1 MQGLGMEAIMRALT
15 PHWPAAVVSGVAI
28 VVWVLLSLPA
38 WPGMLLIALAWVG
51 SLLWQTQAGAHAGQS
66 AQALADERQ
75 GTLDSDRELWDL
87 VVEIDALMAPETS
100 ELRTLVGQ
108 ARELIG
114 DAVRDLQESF
124 HNLNQTSREQQ
135 ELALRLIRGMSNDP
149 QAATSGVEA
158 IDMDQFMEEN
168 GKVLAQNVQMLID
181 MGKHSVEVAHQ
192 VDDLSSLMSE
202 IFGLLDSAKHIAGQ
216 TNLLALNAAIEAARA
231 GEAGRGF
238 AVVAQEVR
246 KLSQDSDQFNEQIR
260 AQVEQANRLF
270 GHAREVVGRMASQ
283 DLNTSITAKG
293 SMDEMMEQ
301 LQKLNQSLAEGLD
314 HMSGVAER
322 VQQNVD
328 AAVRL
333 LQFEDIAG
341 QVLDRAHTR
350 IDFMERFVSELRQL
364 PMVEPERSQQQLE
377 QARGRLKALREEL
390 RDAAHRPVNQK
401 SMDEGDI
408 ELF

>member
-1 MQGLGMEAIMRALT
+1 
-15 PHWPAAVVSGVAI
+15 
-28 VVWVLLSLPA
+28 
-38 WPGMLLIALAWVG
+38 
-51 SLLWQTQAGAHAGQS
+51 
-66 AQALADERQ
+66 
-75 GTLDSDRELWDL
+75 
-87 VVEIDALMAPETS
+87 
-100 ELRTLVGQ
+100 
-108 ARELIG
+108 
-114 DAVRDLQESF
+114 
-124 HNLNQTSREQQ
+124 
-135 ELALRLIRGMSNDP
+135 
-149 QAATSGVEA
+149 
-158 IDMDQFMEEN
+158 
-168 GKVLAQNVQMLID
+168 
-181 MGKHSVEVAHQ
+181 
-192 VDDLSSLMSE
+192 MSE

>member
-1 MQGLGMEAIMRALT
+1 MQGFGMETMTRALA
-15 PHWPAAVVSGVAI
+15 PHGSAVLVSGAMIVA
-28 VVWVLLSLPA
+28 WLLLSLPA
-38 WPGMLLIALAWVG
+38 WLGMLAVVLIWVG
-51 SLLWQTQAGAHAGQS
+51 SLLWQARSTASAGRADKVR
-66 AQALADERQ
+66 ADEQQ
-75 GTLDSDRELWDL
+75 GTLDNDRELWDM
-87 VVEIDALMAPETS
+87 VIQIDALIAPETS

-108 ARELIG
+108 ARQLIR
-114 DAVRDLQESF
+114 DAVSDLQESF

-135 ELALRLIRGMSNDP
+135 ELALKLIRGMSTDA
-149 QAATSGVEA
+149 QTGSESEV
-158 IDMDQFMEEN
+158 IDMDGFMEEN
-168 GKVLAQNVQMLID
+168 SKVLAQNVQMLID

-192 VDDLSSLMSE
+192 VDDLSSLMDE
-202 IFGLLDSAKHIAGQ
+202 IFSLLDSAKHIAGQ

-260 AQVEQANRLF
+260 SQVEQANRLF

-283 DLNTSITAKG
+283 DLNTSISAKG

-301 LQKLNQSLAEGLD
+301 LQKLNQNLSQGLD

-350 IDFMERFVSELRQL
+350 IDFMERFVAELRQL
-364 PMVEPERSQQQLE
+364 PMVEPARSQEQLE
-377 QARGRLKALREEL
+377 QARGRLKTLREEL
-390 RDAAHRPVNQK
+390 QDAAHRPVQQK

>member
-1 MQGLGMEAIMRALT
+1 MEAITRALT
-15 PHWPAAVVSGVAI
+15 PHWPAVMTSVAAI

-51 SLLWQTQAGAHAGQS
+51 SLLWQARDGVHAGQA
-66 AQALADERQ
+66 AQALADEQQ
-75 GTLDSDRELWDL
+75 GTLDSDRELWNL

-108 ARELIG
+108 ARELIR
-114 DAVRDLQESF
+114 DAVRDLQDSF

-135 ELALRLIRGMSNDP
+135 ELALRLIKGMSSDA
-149 QAATSGVEA
+149 QGTSSVEA
-158 IDMDQFMEEN
+158 IDMDHFMEEN

-181 MGKHSVEVAHQ
+181 MGKHSVEVAHH
-192 VDDLSSLMSE
+192 VDDLSSLMNE

-246 KLSQDSDQFNEQIR
+246 KLSRDSDKFNEQIR

-270 GHAREVVGRMASQ
+270 GDAREVVGRMASQ

-301 LQKLNQSLAEGLD
+301 LQKLNQSLSEGLD

-364 PMVEPERSQQQLE
+364 PMVEPQRSQQQLE

-390 RDAAHRPVNQK
+390 RDAAHRPVHQK